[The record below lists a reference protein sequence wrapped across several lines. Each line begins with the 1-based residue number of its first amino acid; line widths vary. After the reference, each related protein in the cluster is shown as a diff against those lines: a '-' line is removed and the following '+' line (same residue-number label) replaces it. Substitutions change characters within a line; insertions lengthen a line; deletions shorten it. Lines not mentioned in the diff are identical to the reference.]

1 MPRLVNHLVKWK
13 GRFFFPDPQKMSEF
27 IEVLAAVKGGNGY
40 VPYYV
45 LGNFSVRTDVPPVKG
60 TRKLSDLNLWTS
72 DPEFVWENSL
82 KILEFWVANWN

>member
-1 MPRLVNHLVKWK
+1 MPPLVNHLVKWK

-45 LGNFSVRTDVPPVKG
+45 LGKLSIRTDVPLASPLSPISGSLFQRRRKRRAELPTAATG
-60 TRKLSDLNLWTS
+60 TQ
-72 DPEFVWENSL
+72 PPP
-82 KILEFWVANWN
+82 